1 MSETRRFAFVADFIR
16 GLMPVTGRVFACQVA
31 FAQVRHLSPRRGP
44 VFQPLLVGWIRQPRR
59 QSATVFGALLY
70 FATTCIEILAG
81 QNRSS
86 VYLSENNG
94 VARYERNTKA
104 STARSFAVQNLPRL
118 ALTRLMRISEPN
130 GVKVTEFS
138 SI

>member
-1 MSETRRFAFVADFIR
+1 
-16 GLMPVTGRVFACQVA
+16 MPVKLRLRRSAILAHAAALYSNLF
-31 FAQVRHLSPRRGP
+31 LSAGFDSRAAKA
-44 VFQPLLVGWIRQPRR
+44 R
-59 QSATVFGALLY
+59 QSLARFLY

-130 GVKVTEFS
+130 GVRVTEFS

>member
-1 MSETRRFAFVADFIR
+1 LLFEHHEKIGSPFSLA
-16 GLMPVTGRVFACQVA
+16 TGFDSHAARA
-31 FAQVRHLSPRRGP
+31 
-44 VFQPLLVGWIRQPRR
+44 R
-59 QSATVFGALLY
+59 QSLARFLY

-104 STARSFAVQNLPRL
+104 STARSFAVQDLPRL
-118 ALTRLMRISEPN
+118 ALTGLMRISEPN
-130 GVKVTEFS
+130 GVRVTEFS